1 MSLQKRKEFFE
12 NKLKEHIRTNK
23 NLWKTIKSLGL
34 PKSDAYIVAALAE
47 NEKVKHDTK
56 SILKS

>member
-1 MSLQKRKEFFE
+1 MSLQKRKESFE
-12 NKLKEHIRTNK
+12 NKLKEHMRTNK
-23 NLWKTIKSLGL
+23 DLWKTIKSLGL

>member
-1 MSLQKRKEFFE
+1 MSLQKRKESFE

-23 NLWKTIKSLGL
+23 DLWKTIKSLGL